1 MTKVTTLGIILMH
14 HSVPGM
20 KNGKY
25 TKPGFAGAV
34 CIKQGLLTK
43 PRLVGFAQCLS
54 GRDIH
59 LLCCYNHKVID
70 SLIVYQPCYPFIG
83 FHVGPAKTENNRDIS
98 MVPQI
103 NKSEALR
110 KWTY

>member
-1 MTKVTTLGIILMH
+1 MH

-43 PRLVGFAQCLS
+43 PRLVGFAQFLS

-110 KWTY
+110 KWRH